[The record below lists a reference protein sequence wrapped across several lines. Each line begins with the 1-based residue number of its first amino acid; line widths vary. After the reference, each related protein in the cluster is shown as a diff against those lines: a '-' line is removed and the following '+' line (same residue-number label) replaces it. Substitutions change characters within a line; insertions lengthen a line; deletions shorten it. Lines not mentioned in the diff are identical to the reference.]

1 MRKGIEK
8 TYLILHGGESREQNK
23 TKHALRYKT
32 RTEYYELGIKYG
44 RGYKTRTEHYRLGI
58 KHEERYKIPISY
70 QVIKASREWY
80 FGDINVTW

>member
-8 TYLILHGGESREQNK
+8 AGKVENK

-32 RTEYYELGIKYG
+32 KTKHYGLGINYVLRYG
-44 RGYKTRTEHYRLGI
+44 TRTEHYRLGI

-70 QVIKASREWY
+70 QVITVHQKN
-80 FGDINVTW
+80 GI